1 MAHCNKFT
9 RGVAY
14 IARRCGKARLFG
26 WERHAPY
33 YEHGRV
39 MRGGYLCAAAPSET
53 LERMTRTELLEAAA
67 EKLVEAAKLLDR
79 ADEDT
84 LADDAL
90 ELAERVNL
98 RISVN

>member
-1 MAHCNKFT
+1 M
-9 RGVAY
+9 
-14 IARRCGKARLFG
+14 
-26 WERHAPY
+26 PQ
-33 YEHGRV
+33 HGRV
-39 MRGGYLCAAAPSET
+39 MRRDIRVQRPLWDLGTNDENGTSD
-53 LERMTRTELLEAAA
+53 AAA
-67 EKLVEAAKLLDR
+67 EKLVEAAKLLDC

>member
-1 MAHCNKFT
+1 LEGSRDGPVLRAWPSYET
-9 RGVAY
+9 R
-14 IARRCGKARLFG
+14 
-26 WERHAPY
+26 
-33 YEHGRV
+33 
-39 MRGGYLCAAAPSET
+39 YLCAEAPSET
-53 LERMTRTELLEAAA
+53 WERMTRTELLDAAT

-98 RISVN
+98 RISLNQF

>member
-1 MAHCNKFT
+1 MAHCNKF
-9 RGVAY
+9 Y
-14 IARRCGKARLFG
+14 ARSCLYSSPMWQGPPLWMGAPRPVLRA
-26 WERHAPY
+26 WPSYERW
-33 YEHGRV
+33 
-39 MRGGYLCAAAPSET
+39 YLCAAAPSET
-53 LERMTRTELLEAAA
+53 FERMTRTELLDAAA

>member
-1 MAHCNKFT
+1 MDGSVPPRATAWPRYET
-9 RGVAY
+9 R
-14 IARRCGKARLFG
+14 
-26 WERHAPY
+26 
-33 YEHGRV
+33 
-39 MRGGYLCAAAPSET
+39 YLCAEAPSET
-53 LERMTRTELLEAAA
+53 LERMTRTELLDAAA
-67 EKLVEAAKLLDR
+67 EKLVEAAKLLDC